1 MPPSFLDLPR
11 ELRDEVYKELFL
23 IEDHVR
29 LFIREHPCHT
39 VDCYETTDDEDED
52 EEDYDDS
59 DDEDDDDDEE
69 EEDDDVEGNICDD
82 GDGDDD
88 GDGEYPDEIVWS
100 SDSSDDDEPDAPSLP
115 RRPIEDAHPKKG
127 ISTLKGSPA
136 LLDELYSLVL
146 VTESRVMRSST
157 SSTKESYE
165 HKNALLEVNRQVSEE
180 ACEYLYTHTR
190 FVVSPDYRLC
200 GKYLPVYP
208 FCGGEALR
216 QADGVCVLN
225 TFFDTIGPVNAQWV
239 RHFWFSPRGLLD
251 WELLGMCI
259 ALHDR
264 CPDLRTLKLSQGL
277 FLDPENALSQFDIV
291 SILKPVGIYFENGLG
306 DDPEQLAEFYNQVA
320 KMFGLDRILH

>member
-1 MPPSFLDLPR
+1 MPLSFLDLPR

-23 IEDHVR
+23 IEDYVR

-39 VDCYETTDDEDED
+39 VDRYETTEDDEDDDDED

-59 DDEDDDDDEE
+59 DDDDDEE
-69 EEDDDVEGNICDD
+69 DDEEDDDVEGD
-82 GDGDDD
+82 GADD
-88 GDGEYPDEIVWS
+88 GDGEHPDEIVWS
-100 SDSSDDDEPDAPSLP
+100 SDSSDDDDLDAPSLP
-115 RRPIEDAHPKKG
+115 RRPIESAHPKKE

-146 VTESRVMRSST
+146 VTESKVMRSSA

-165 HKNALLEVNRQVSEE
+165 HKNALLKVNRQVAEE

-200 GKYLPVYP
+200 GKYFPVYP

-216 QADGVCVLN
+216 QANGVCVLN
-225 TFFDTIGPVNAQWV
+225 TFFETIGPVNVQWI

-291 SILKPVGIYFENGLG
+291 NILKPVSSRIENVLS

-320 KMFGLDRILH
+320 KMFGLDRILL